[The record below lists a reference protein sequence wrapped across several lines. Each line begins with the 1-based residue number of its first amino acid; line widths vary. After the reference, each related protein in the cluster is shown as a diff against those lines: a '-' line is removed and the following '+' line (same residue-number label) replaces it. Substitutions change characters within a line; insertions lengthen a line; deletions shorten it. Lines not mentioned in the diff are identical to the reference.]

1 MKLLLIR
8 EFMLFQSVLPA
19 LRLLLSKTDQHATHF
34 FNACVSPSSC
44 DTWYSDQPL
53 QKQSCR
59 GFMRDICK
67 SAECQITYTPHC
79 LRATAISS
87 MNDAGFQDR
96 HIMFTRTNDNTV
108 FRFSFFLVFRITL
121 YWQNIWKANISN
133 DFIVTFLIITIYEN
147 YECPFFGNWKF
158 HRKNQF
164 FLVL

>member
-1 MKLLLIR
+1 MKMIKNTLFFAMKLSRRIFKEASTVMKLLLIR
-8 EFMLFQSVLPA
+8 EFMLFHSVLPA

-53 QKQSCR
+53 QKQSFR
-59 GFMRDICK
+59 GFMRDILVCK

-108 FRFSFFLVFRITL
+108 FSFSFF
-121 YWQNIWKANISN
+121 
-133 DFIVTFLIITIYEN
+133 
-147 YECPFFGNWKF
+147 
-158 HRKNQF
+158 
-164 FLVL
+164 

>member
-1 MKLLLIR
+1 MKLSRRIFKEASAVMKLLLIR

-19 LRLLLSKTDQHATHF
+19 LRLLLSKTDQHAKHF

-53 QKQSCR
+53 QKQSFR
-59 GFMRDICK
+59 GFMRDICNICK
-67 SAECQITYTPHC
+67 SAECQIIYTPHC

-108 FRFSFFLVFRITL
+108 FSFSFFSF
-121 YWQNIWKANISN
+121 
-133 DFIVTFLIITIYEN
+133 
-147 YECPFFGNWKF
+147 
-158 HRKNQF
+158 
-164 FLVL
+164 